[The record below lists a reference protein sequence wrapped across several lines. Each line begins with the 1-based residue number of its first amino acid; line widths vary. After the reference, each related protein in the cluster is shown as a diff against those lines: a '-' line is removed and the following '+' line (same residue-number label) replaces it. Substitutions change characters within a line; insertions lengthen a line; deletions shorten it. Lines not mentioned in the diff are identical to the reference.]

1 MCFKFWRAPRVTVL
15 RRALCGALARC
26 AVVPNPGCAP
36 APSLQPGNAMAGA
49 RAGAGSRAQ
58 RAAAAEAREKVE
70 ALCDADG
77 GGVFGDM
84 ILGLLDDPADL
95 QRAMSV
101 SKKWRG
107 FAGHD
112 LAWQRFCQPYPML
125 QLLQTRTGELQDALL
140 PAEAGRTSVLR
151 GDRPNPVTD
160 RLHAGARGVRSRW
173 RTRAD
178 EA

>member
-1 MCFKFWRAPRVTVL
+1 
-15 RRALCGALARC
+15 
-26 AVVPNPGCAP
+26 
-36 APSLQPGNAMAGA
+36 MAGA
-49 RAGAGSRAQ
+49 RAGARSRAQ

-84 ILGLLDDPADL
+84 ILRLLDDPADL

-112 LAWQRFCQPYPML
+112 LVWQRF
-125 QLLQTRTGELQDALL
+125 
-140 PAEAGRTSVLR
+140 
-151 GDRPNPVTD
+151 
-160 RLHAGARGVRSRW
+160 
-173 RTRAD
+173 
-178 EA
+178 